1 MIKCYMNQ
9 KNKSLYYVQR
19 KHFCQ
24 NLASSARSLGDECK
38 IAELKGLLPRA
49 HMHEAKL
56 KLCLSSLSVN
66 HHKNTQTGHLDRL
79 HATVA
84 MLIFRE
90 KACLH
95 EIGEAV
101 LIHEFPATSYCRKS
115 L

>member
-1 MIKCYMNQ
+1 MLYEQ
-9 KNKSLYYVQR
+9 KTKPLYYVQR

-24 NLASSARSLGDECK
+24 NLASPARPLGDEECK
-38 IAELKGLLPRA
+38 RAELKGLLPCA

-66 HHKNTQTGHLDRL
+66 HHKNTQTGHLDCL

-84 MLIFRE
+84 TLIFRE
-90 KACLH
+90 KAYLH
-95 EIGEAV
+95 EMGEVV